1 MFYPLPRK
9 IQLAANTSNWSI
21 ESTQSIL
28 LMIGLN
34 ELKVLPDWA
43 GQPLADHLELTK

>member
-21 ESTQSIL
+21 ESTQ
-28 LMIGLN
+28 
-34 ELKVLPDWA
+34 
-43 GQPLADHLELTK
+43 